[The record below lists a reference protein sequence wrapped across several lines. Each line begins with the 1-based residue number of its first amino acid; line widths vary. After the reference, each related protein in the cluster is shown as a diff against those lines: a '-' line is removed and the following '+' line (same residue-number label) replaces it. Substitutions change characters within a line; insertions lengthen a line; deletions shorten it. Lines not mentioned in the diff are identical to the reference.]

1 MCRIDDTDGEPEFV
15 IKVVEEG
22 LKDLVLRDKS
32 AKGELI
38 NGVFTLT
45 VNETGTGTWSKWVVR
60 NCVEAFTLHLNQ
72 DRAEALCPLLF

>member
-32 AKGELI
+32 AKGERTKTSFI
-38 NGVFTLT
+38 
-45 VNETGTGTWSKWVVR
+45 
-60 NCVEAFTLHLNQ
+60 
-72 DRAEALCPLLF
+72 LFYFSRMKI